1 MTGQRATAPEPA
13 AARPAL
19 QVTDLHV
26 TFPGEHGPVH
36 AVRGLSYA
44 VRPGEVLGIVGESGS
59 GKSAAAQAVLG
70 LLPDGTAV
78 RGSVE
83 LDGRELLG
91 LGDAALSKIR
101 GNGVSMVFQDP
112 LSALTPVYSIGNQ
125 LVEALRV
132 HQDLSRKAARDRAV
146 ELLALV
152 GIPDPRRRADAFP
165 HEFSGGMRQRAVIAM
180 AIANDPRVIVAD
192 EPTTAL
198 DVTVQAQILDVLR
211 TAREVTGAAIVLI
224 THDLGVIAGFAD
236 RVQVMYAGRPVEAGT
251 VDEIYY
257 RPRMPYTIGLLGA
270 TPRLDGPTGVPLTP
284 VHGTPPSLTALPPG
298 CPFAPRCPVA
308 VSRCHETEPDPA
320 PAVPAAATPSAA
332 VAPATVPPGHAAAC
346 HRGEEIASGAL
357 PRAGIF
363 AAAGGTPSGGG
374 GSTSAPGATGT
385 GGTGSGN
392 TGTGSTG
399 TGGTGTG
406 TGGTGS
412 RSTGTGGTD
421 AAPGGTP
428 APQPLADRAP
438 TRANRTARTPQQGV
452 TQGPRPGT
460 APPTPQPV
468 PSPPTTPSPKLP
480 VPPTPQPPLLE
491 VEDLVKHFPLT
502 RGTFVKRTIGAV
514 RAVDGVS
521 LVVRE
526 GETLAL
532 VGESGCGKT
541 TTLMEIM
548 DLAAG
553 QAGTVRLFGRD
564 VRDLD
569 RAARRALRRD
579 LQIVFQDPTAA
590 LDPRMPAGDILAEPL
605 RTHRWPRDRIAA
617 RVPELLE
624 TVGLAATD
632 AGRYPREFSG
642 GQRQRIAVARALAL
656 EPRLLVLDEP
666 VSALDV
672 SVQAGV
678 LNLLDE
684 LKARLG
690 LSYLL
695 VAHDLSVVRHSADR
709 VAVMYLGR
717 IVESGATSDVFAAPA
732 HPYTRALLSAV
743 PLPDPRKERSRTRI
757 LLRGDLPSPADVPS
771 GCRFRGRCP
780 LYATLGAPERRRC
793 EQQDPPPEPVG
804 PVHESA
810 CHFAGPGSAGPG
822 PVTPPAGG

>member
-1 MTGQRATAPEPA
+1 MIGQEPPTPGTAATVPV
-13 AARPAL
+13 L

-26 TFPGEHGPVH
+26 TFPGETGPVH

-44 VRPGEVLGIVGESGS
+44 VRPGEVLGIVGESGA

-70 LLPDGTAV
+70 LLPDGTEV

-91 LGDAALSKIR
+91 LDDTALSEIR
-101 GNGVSMVFQDP
+101 GNGIGMVFQDP
-112 LSALTPVYSIGNQ
+112 LSALTPVYSVGNQ

-132 HQDLSRKAARDRAV
+132 HQDLSRKAARTRAV
-146 ELLALV
+146 ELLDLV
-152 GIPDPRRRADAFP
+152 GIPDPQRRADAFP

-198 DVTVQAQILDVLR
+198 DVTIQAQILDVLK

-224 THDLGVIAGFAD
+224 THDLGVVAGFAD
-236 RVQVMYAGRPVEAGT
+236 RVQVMYAGRPVEYGT

-270 TPRLDGPTGVPLTP
+270 TPRLDGPAGAPLVPI
-284 VHGTPPSLTALPPG
+284 HGAPPSLSALPPG

-308 VSRCHETEPDPA
+308 VDRCREVEPA
-320 PAVPAAATPSAA
+320 PARGTDAGH
-332 VAPATVPPGHAAAC
+332 TVAC
-346 HRGEEIASGAL
+346 HRGTEIADGSL

-363 AAAGGTPSGGG
+363 GAVRGEGAGERKSDTGGPSPARTQAASAQPVRTD
-374 GSTSAPGATGT
+374 SAP
-385 GGTGSGN
+385 
-392 TGTGSTG
+392 
-399 TGGTGTG
+399 
-406 TGGTGS
+406 
-412 RSTGTGGTD
+412 TD
-421 AAPGGTP
+421 SAPTDSAPTAP
-428 APQPLADRAP
+428 APANRPS
-438 TRANRTARTPQQGV
+438 TRPNRTASTPQQGV
-452 TQGPRPGT
+452 TQGPSAGT
-460 APPTPQPV
+460 GPAAPT
-468 PSPPTTPSPKLP
+468 
-480 VPPTPQPPLLE
+480 LLQ
-491 VEDLVKHFPLT
+491 VTALTKHFPQT
-502 RGTFVKRTIGAV
+502 RRTLLKRPTGTI
-514 RAVDGVS
+514 RAVDGID
-521 LVVRE
+521 LAIRE

-541 TTLMEIM
+541 TTLLEIM

-553 QAGTVRLFGRD
+553 QAGTVRLFGQD
-564 VRDLD
+564 VRELD
-569 RAARRALRRD
+569 RAGRKRLRRD

-590 LDPRMPAGDILAEPL
+590 LDPRMPVGDILAEPL
-605 RTHRWPRDRIAA
+605 RTHRVPRDRIAA

-624 TVGLAATD
+624 LVGLAADD

-642 GQRQRIAVARALAL
+642 GQRQRIAIARALAL

-684 LKARLG
+684 LKARLR

-717 IVESGATSDVFAAPA
+717 IVESGGTAEVFAAPS

-743 PLPDPRKERSRTRI
+743 PLPDPRKERARTRV
-757 LLRGDLPSPADVPS
+757 LLSGDLPSPADVPS
-771 GCRFRGRCP
+771 GCRFRSRCP
-780 LYATLGAPERRRC
+780 LYATLGAPEQRRC
-793 EQQDPPPEPVG
+793 REDDPLLRPVPTGHGTHG
-804 PVHESA
+804 PRTAGHHGTDGHTSA
-810 CHFAGPGSAGPG
+810 CHHPAPPPGG
-822 PVTPPAGG
+822 

>member
-1 MTGQRATAPEPA
+1 MIGQEPPTPGTAATVPV
-13 AARPAL
+13 L

-26 TFPGEHGPVH
+26 TFPGETGPVH

-44 VRPGEVLGIVGESGS
+44 VRPGEVLGIVGESGA

-70 LLPDGTAV
+70 LLPDGTEV

-91 LGDAALSKIR
+91 LDDAALSEIR
-101 GNGVSMVFQDP
+101 GNGIGMVFQDP
-112 LSALTPVYSIGNQ
+112 LSALTPVYSVGNQ

-132 HQDLSRKAARDRAV
+132 HQDLSRKAARTRAV
-146 ELLALV
+146 ELLDLV
-152 GIPDPRRRADAFP
+152 GIPDPHRRADAFP

-198 DVTVQAQILDVLR
+198 DVTIQAQILDVLK

-224 THDLGVIAGFAD
+224 THDLGVVAGFAD
-236 RVQVMYAGRPVEAGT
+236 RVQVMYAGRPVEYGT

-257 RPRMPYTIGLLGA
+257 RTRMPYTIGLLGA
-270 TPRLDGPTGVPLTP
+270 TPRLDAPAGTPLVPI
-284 VHGTPPSLTALPPG
+284 HGAPPSLSALPPG
-298 CPFAPRCPVA
+298 CSFAPRCPVA
-308 VSRCHETEPDPA
+308 VDRCREIEPA
-320 PAVPAAATPSAA
+320 PAVGTDAGH
-332 VAPATVPPGHAAAC
+332 TVAC
-346 HRGEEIASGAL
+346 HRGAEVADGSL

-363 AAAGGTPSGGG
+363 GTVRGEGAGERESDTGGPSPARTQAAGAHPVRTD
-374 GSTSAPGATGT
+374 SAPTELGP
-385 GGTGSGN
+385 
-392 TGTGSTG
+392 
-399 TGGTGTG
+399 
-406 TGGTGS
+406 
-412 RSTGTGGTD
+412 TD
-421 AAPGGTP
+421 SAPADSAPQVSAPASSAPAVSAPADSAPADSAPAAPAP
-428 APQPLADRAP
+428 ANRPS
-438 TRANRTARTPQQGV
+438 TRPNRTASTPQQGV
-452 TQGPRPGT
+452 TQGRPTGT
-460 APPTPQPV
+460 GLPAPT
-468 PSPPTTPSPKLP
+468 
-480 VPPTPQPPLLE
+480 LLQ
-491 VEDLVKHFPLT
+491 VTALTKHFPQT
-502 RGTFVKRTIGAV
+502 RGTLFKRPTGTI
-514 RAVDGVS
+514 RAVDGID
-521 LVVRE
+521 LAIRE

-541 TTLMEIM
+541 TTLLEIM

-553 QAGTVRLFGRD
+553 QSGTVRLFGQD
-564 VRDLD
+564 VRELD
-569 RAARRALRRD
+569 RAGRKRLRRD

-590 LDPRMPAGDILAEPL
+590 LDPRMPVGDILAEPL
-605 RTHRWPRDRIAA
+605 RTHRVPRERIAA

-624 TVGLAATD
+624 LVGLVADD

-642 GQRQRIAVARALAL
+642 GQRQRIAIARALAL

-684 LKARLG
+684 LKARLR

-717 IVESGATSDVFAAPA
+717 IVESGGTAEVFAAPS

-743 PLPDPRKERSRTRI
+743 PLPDPRKERARTRV
-757 LLRGDLPSPADVPS
+757 LLSGDLPSPADVPS
-771 GCRFRGRCP
+771 GCRFRSRCP
-780 LYATLGAPERRRC
+780 LYATLGAPEQRRC
-793 EQQDPPPEPVG
+793 REDDPLLRPVPTGPRTVG
-804 PVHESA
+804 PGTAGHHETDGHTSA
-810 CHFAGPGSAGPG
+810 CHHPA
-822 PVTPPAGG
+822 PPSGG